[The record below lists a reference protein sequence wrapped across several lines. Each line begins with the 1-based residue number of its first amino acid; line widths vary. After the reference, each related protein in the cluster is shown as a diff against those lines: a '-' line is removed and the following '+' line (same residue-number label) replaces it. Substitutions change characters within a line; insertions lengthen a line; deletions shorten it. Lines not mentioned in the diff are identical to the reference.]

1 APDAIIRPLVE
12 QYVANG
18 YSNQEIISHL
28 QAHQE
33 TSNHSYS
40 NIPSNR
46 ASDWGVTSARG
57 QAHTIESIGP
67 AIERIRQRFPKQGSH
82 NMKQTLRQEEHIMV
96 PRLDLILRYMNLHH
110 LDEVQRRKSCRL
122 KHSTFWTAGL
132 HNIWVFDQHNKWC
145 RFQLFL
151 HVGIELFSGR
161 ILWLK
166 IWWTNHN
173 PCLICGWYCDM
184 VQSLGAMPLVTQS
197 DLGTENN
204 GIANGH
210 TMLRHLQ
217 DPGLARTLQHKF
229 RGDHHNIKPEI
240 FWSQLHHHWT
250 LGFEDI
256 LDFGLSAGIYNPD
269 DALERLVF
277 HFVFIPWLQHELNL
291 FADKF
296 NNTKPRFNM
305 HKILP
310 HGRPNDIFDCPEK
323 FDCQDFSVSCQT
335 HSCPYINSLHRKT
348 YAPSDHPVFLL
359 VPQEFSQQAMA
370 FISELSH
377 TVLTRDNIWDAYS
390 GLLMCFQDI
399 EGEDP
404 IRSVITAQ
412 PKIPCDGEKLIGSEE
427 MDVLDLPPFIEGA
440 EYRVPTGE
448 SAAVNSSDE
457 ESDFYEFTW
466 TDEEAI

>member
-1 APDAIIRPLVE
+1 MPNPQGKNGRGVVSPPDAIIRPLVE

-18 YSNQEIISHL
+18 YSNQEIISRL
-28 QAHQE
+28 RAHQE
-33 TSNHSYS
+33 TSKF
-40 NIPSNR
+40 NISGELRP
-46 ASDWGVTSARG
+46 ARG

-67 AIERIRQRFPKQGSH
+67 AIESGSH
-82 NMKQTLRQEEHIMV
+82 DMKQTLRQEEHLMV
-96 PRLDLILRYMNLHH
+96 PRDLILRYMNLHH
-110 LDEVQRRKSCRL
+110 PDEVQRRKSRRL
-122 KHSTFWTAGL
+122 KRSTFWTAGL
-132 HNIWVFDQHNKWC
+132 HDIWVFDQHDKWR

-151 HVGIELFSGR
+151 HVGIEPFSGR

-173 PCLICGWYCDM
+173 PRLICGWYCDT

-197 DLGTENN
+197 DPGTENN

-229 RGDHHNIKPEI
+229 RGDHRNIKPEI
-240 FWSQLHHHWT
+240 FWSQLRCRWT
-250 LGFEDI
+250 PGFEDI

-277 HFVFIPWLQHELNL
+277 HFVFIPWLQHELDL

-323 FDCQDFSVSCQT
+323 FDCRDFSVSCQT
-335 HSCPYINSLHRKT
+335 HSCPYINEVRKT

-359 VPQEFSQQAMA
+359 VPQEFSQQATA
-370 FISELSH
+370 FMSELGH
-377 TVLTRDNIWDAYS
+377 TVLTRDNIWDVYS
-390 GLLMCFQDI
+390 GLLMCFRAI

-427 MDVLDLPPFIEGA
+427 MDVLDLPPFVEGA
-440 EYRVPTGE
+440 GYRVPTGE